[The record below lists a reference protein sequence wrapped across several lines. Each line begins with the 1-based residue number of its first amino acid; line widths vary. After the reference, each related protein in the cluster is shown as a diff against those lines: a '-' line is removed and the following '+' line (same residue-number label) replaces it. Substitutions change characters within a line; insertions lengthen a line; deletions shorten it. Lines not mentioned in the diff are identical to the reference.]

1 MVLFQLVVK
10 PSDDLIL
17 DDTKH
22 DEFHIFTRPGFHTG
36 LAFTSGMQYK
46 GSIWDKEEEQHMVVS
61 DRKNSEWCHVVFT
74 LDHITKRLRMYTNG
88 QEVNNSPKDYFS
100 SQRQV
105 NVVPYYIGCANPN
118 ARYGDNG
125 FFKGHMVK

>member
-1 MVLFQLVVK
+1 MV
-10 PSDDLIL
+10 S
-17 DDTKH
+17 
-22 DEFHIFTRPGFHTG
+22 
-36 LAFTSGMQYK
+36 
-46 GSIWDKEEEQHMVVS
+46 
-61 DRKNSEWCHVVFT
+61 CVFT

-118 ARYGDNG
+118 ARHGDTG
-125 FFKGHMVK
+125 FFKGHMKNKITMWNNCLRPKEVGTIFNNGIPYTSTKQKSYSFGRVELKVISPKKMSLVIGTLTML